1 MISLTLII
9 GFVVLLTSGALQ
21 AEEWGGLTA
30 TPGSLWHSALENSSE
45 IQASRYSAESKQ
57 SLYLGSGRLP
67 DPMFRIGFSPSPLE
81 TRNGPVDFTA
91 TLSQRIP
98 WPGILAGSRERMSY
112 LAEAANIDET
122 VTELKLRTE
131 ITSLWA
137 SMYRTRE
144 LMNVL
149 SEEIER
155 LEHLMELAEIRYRS
169 GQSGLSLLLSLEN
182 RVEIIRARLYG
193 TELEYESL
201 MLEMAVLTGSED
213 LRLVWPDSVPELEF
227 FQNGIVNAIEV
238 LEMPLVR
245 RSFAVVRSER
255 AAADAAR
262 AAQYPGLELG
272 ATWSVIGEPD
282 VEMGAVDPG
291 QDAFTVFAGIS
302 IPLGY
307 SGSAHNSEAASLSST
322 SSEYMHM
329 QLMAD
334 QEAARQ
340 RSVNLIMSLL
350 DIHVT
355 YSNTVVPNIRAMY
368 QLAVTDWISG
378 RTGIE
383 TVIDLLDEL
392 EEARLE
398 KIRTYSEIVVNF
410 AKLLE
415 IEGRNTMEG
424 DFL

>member
-1 MISLTLII
+1 
-9 GFVVLLTSGALQ
+9 
-21 AEEWGGLTA
+21 
-30 TPGSLWHSALENSSE
+30 
-45 IQASRYSAESKQ
+45 
-57 SLYLGSGRLP
+57 
-67 DPMFRIGFSPSPLE
+67 
-81 TRNGPVDFTA
+81 
-91 TLSQRIP
+91 
-98 WPGILAGSRERMSY
+98 
-112 LAEAANIDET
+112 
-122 VTELKLRTE
+122 
-131 ITSLWA
+131 
-137 SMYRTRE
+137 
-144 LMNVL
+144 
-149 SEEIER
+149 
-155 LEHLMELAEIRYRS
+155 
-169 GQSGLSLLLSLEN
+169 
-182 RVEIIRARLYG
+182 
-193 TELEYESL
+193 
-201 MLEMAVLTGSED
+201 
-213 LRLVWPDSVPELEF
+213 
-227 FQNGIVNAIEV
+227 
-238 LEMPLVR
+238 MPLVR